1 MFKDAT
7 KIKRCFAKIKR
18 RFVQV
23 KTAFYFS
30 ERLSFENQSVTMV
43 FQTLFRLW

>member
-18 RFVQV
+18 RFNHH
-23 KTAFYFS
+23 KTPFYFS
-30 ERLSFENQSVTMV
+30 ERLVFENQSVTSV